1 MNTFLKTSFFFL
13 LAIVCVVSSS
23 CANSQAQKADDSQ
36 LATVEAQDTSLYQL
50 AEGALRSYLKAMQS
64 IFDDISDNETEIHTM
79 NNFTCDTVS
88 IEEEDDDVVVVKKKQ
103 RRNIQWFELSTPKG
117 ILKLH
122 TYMPKDSVQILMGR
136 PHTTSIR
143 TYRDDVHEEW
153 EYKKRA
159 FKNSDDFYTTEFRFE
174 FVNGELK
181 SVSQY

>member
-1 MNTFLKTSFFFL
+1 MKTLLNSTLGFL
-13 LAIVCVVSSS
+13 LTIVCVVSSS
-23 CANSQAQKADDSQ
+23 CANSQAQGADDSQ

-88 IEEEDDDVVVVKKKQ
+88 IEEEDDDVVVVKKKK

-117 ILKLH
+117 IVKLH
-122 TYMPKDSVQILMGR
+122 TYMPKDSVQLLMGR

-159 FKNSDDFYTTEFRFE
+159 FKNSDDLYTTEFRFE

>member
-1 MNTFLKTSFFFL
+1 MNTFLKI
-13 LAIVCVVSSS
+13 AIGFVSGII
-23 CANSQAQKADDSQ
+23 CTILGLYIIGMMQNSEELQ
-36 LATVEAQDTSLYQL
+36 LREEVRISALKSLKNCL
-50 AEGALRSYLKAMQS
+50 DNTEESEITEGLE
-64 IFDDISDNETEIHTM
+64 ITNEDE
-79 NNFTCDTVS
+79 S
-88 IEEEDDDVVVVKKKQ
+88 PK
-103 RRNIQWFELSTPKG
+103 RNIQSFELSTKKG
-117 ILKLH
+117 IVKLH

-143 TYRDDVHEEW
+143 TYGDDVHEEW

>member
-1 MNTFLKTSFFFL
+1 MKTLLNSTLGFL

-50 AEGALRSYLKAMQS
+50 AEALRSYLKAMQS

-103 RRNIQWFELSTPKG
+103 RRNIQWFELSTRKG
-117 ILKLH
+117 IVKLH

-136 PHTTSIR
+136 PQATSIR
-143 TYRDDVHEEW
+143 TYGDDVHEKW
-153 EYKKRA
+153 EYEKKVY
-159 FKNSDDFYTTEFRFE
+159 DDMYTTEFSFE

-181 SVSQY
+181 SVYQY